1 MTKYRIKRKQAT
13 LYVESEISKN
23 AIWLKKK
30 MAENKEYP
38 HLTRNEYN
46 LLDDSQKRYIDNRF
60 GELLRFAI
68 SEWVV
73 EYDRKEKNENQIINC
88 ELCGEKNIKYI
99 SKIKNPKNN
108 KSLIVG
114 SSCITDYS
122 EMKDAYGKT
131 LSQLRK
137 ESSSTTNKI
146 LKNEEILEKRIPNIL
161 NNIDTFN
168 KIMYENEYIIRTDI
182 EKKYEYLNKEI
193 NNKYNKYLKLKKINE
208 EKLLEIEN
216 INSRVLEFIK
226 KINEYIE
233 ECDNDVY
240 GIDKNISRWCY
251 SNPNYNLLSKL
262 KKDGKI
268 TKDTIS
274 QIKEPKFLEKII
286 LEFKDLFTSNNIH
299 LKNNNIGKYFKA
311 SINDCNIYIDI
322 DSSNFID
329 DYKDYLYGE
338 KNIKIN
344 KDDLINDCI
353 ISDKK
358 SLDNSLQL
366 IINSNVSKS
375 QYKYKFSDI
384 SLNEISF
391 YNKIERKFYV
401 LKYREFINTFKIC
414 ILKDKVE
421 KEVKKILDYISKNS
435 EIYSYSDY
443 KEH

>member
-38 HLTRNEYN
+38 HLTRNEYD

-193 NNKYNKYLKLKKINE
+193 NNTYNKYLKLKKINE

-226 KINEYIE
+226 KLT
-233 ECDNDVY
+233 
-240 GIDKNISRWCY
+240 NI
-251 SNPNYNLLSKL
+251 
-262 KKDGKI
+262 
-268 TKDTIS
+268 
-274 QIKEPKFLEKII
+274 
-286 LEFKDLFTSNNIH
+286 
-299 LKNNNIGKYFKA
+299 
-311 SINDCNIYIDI
+311 
-322 DSSNFID
+322 
-329 DYKDYLYGE
+329 
-338 KNIKIN
+338 
-344 KDDLINDCI
+344 
-353 ISDKK
+353 
-358 SLDNSLQL
+358 
-366 IINSNVSKS
+366 
-375 QYKYKFSDI
+375 
-384 SLNEISF
+384 
-391 YNKIERKFYV
+391 
-401 LKYREFINTFKIC
+401 
-414 ILKDKVE
+414 
-421 KEVKKILDYISKNS
+421 
-435 EIYSYSDY
+435 
-443 KEH
+443 